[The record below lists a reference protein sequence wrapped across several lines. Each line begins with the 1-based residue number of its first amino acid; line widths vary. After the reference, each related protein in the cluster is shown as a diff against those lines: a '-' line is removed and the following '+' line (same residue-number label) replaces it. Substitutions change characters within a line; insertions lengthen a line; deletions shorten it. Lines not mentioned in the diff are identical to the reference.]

1 MLITIETREKDP
13 SKEERKEDWSQ
24 GQLCASWVPCMCPG
38 QILPRVRKSIR
49 DVTRSSGLAMCA
61 LGILSL
67 TWHASH
73 LPPPLPCIYSSQILP
88 KRRIIPF
95 PENDPASNHPVINS
109 EDSYTP
115 LQHLIIILLFLT
127 TSFPTIHDNVLSFP
141 CLAEPLGIYTW
152 IAPLMAHQPV
162 S

>member
-1 MLITIETREKDP
+1 MLLITIETREKDT
-13 SKEERKEDWSQ
+13 SKEGRKTWSQ
-24 GQLCASWVPCMCPG
+24 GQLCASSVPCMCPG
-38 QILPRVRKSIR
+38 QILPRVCKSSR

-61 LGILSL
+61 LGTLSL
-67 TWHASH
+67 IWHASH

-88 KRRIIPF
+88 KKRIIPF
-95 PENDPASNHPVINS
+95 PENDPASNHPIINS
-109 EDSYTP
+109 EDSYTH

-127 TSFPTIHDNVLSFP
+127 TSFLTIHVKVLSFP
-141 CLAEPLGIYTW
+141 CLVEPLGIYTW